1 MGGRG
6 SSSGAKA
13 SNSLSKIME
22 TVRTKNAEFAKI
34 RENAKKLLR
43 ELESKNATASM
54 INSTKKLI
62 RDSRPIKN
70 FNDPRL

>member
-6 SSSGAKA
+6 SSSGA
-13 SNSLSKIME
+13 NGQGSLSKIMQ
-22 TVRTKNAEFAKI
+22 TVRAKNAEFAKI

-43 ELESKNATASM
+43 ELESKNAPASM
-54 INSTKKLI
+54 INSTKKII

>member
-13 SNSLSKIME
+13 SNSLSKIMK
-22 TVRTKNAEFAKI
+22 TVRKKNAEFAKI

-43 ELESKNATASM
+43 ELESKNAPASM

-62 RDSRPIKN
+62 HDSRPIKT

>member
-6 SSSGAKA
+6 SSSGANGK
-13 SNSLSKIME
+13 SSLSKIME

-34 RENAKKLLR
+34 RESAKKLLR
-43 ELESKNATASM
+43 ELESKNAPASM

-62 RDSRPIKN
+62 HDSRPIKT
-70 FNDPRL
+70 FNDPRI